1 MNRFLGLLI
10 GLLLSLQPAFSQQQ
24 TAALPTIAEKT
35 KDMELLPGFITCYRD
50 SRSGKVFAEIGRWGE
65 EFMYVNSLAAGVGSN
80 DIGLDR
86 NQLGGDRVVKFVR
99 SGPRVLLL
107 QPNQQYRAVSDNAE
121 ERKAVEEAFAQ
132 SVIAGFKLEAAEG
145 DRGLID
151 LTPLLMADAHGVANR
166 LKSSRQG
173 VYRIDPDRSFIIME
187 EAKNFPDN
195 TELETL
201 LTFSGEPQ
209 GDWISSV
216 TPSPEAVTVRLHH
229 SFVRLPDL
237 SYTPRVYDTRSG
249 YFHIAFA
256 NYASAIDQPLVHRYV
271 QRHRLVK
278 KNPAA
283 AVSDP
288 VEPIVYYLD
297 RGVPEPIR
305 SALIEGASWWAD
317 AFEAAG
323 FSNAFRVEM
332 LPEGADPLDVRY
344 NMINWTH
351 RSTRGW
357 SYGSTVTDPRTGE
370 IIKGHVLLGSLRV
383 RQDFLI
389 AQGLV
394 EAYADGKEAD
404 PRLQAMALARLRQ
417 LSAHEVGHTLGLAH
431 NFAASYNKLASV
443 MDYPH
448 PFFQLKGE
456 EIDFSQV
463 YDTGIGLWD
472 KQAIRYG
479 YAQFADADS
488 EASGLAAI
496 LAENDSLGLLYLSD
510 ADARPLASAHPHAHL
525 WDNGSSAIDELKR
538 LIGLRRVALQRF
550 GEKNLAPGMPMS
562 ELETVLV
569 PLYLMH
575 RYQTEAVAKY
585 LGGIDYRYGVRGDG
599 GPGPKPVA
607 DELQREALTNLLV
620 TLDAGFLQ
628 IPPSVVALIPPVAYG
643 YERGREHFPRYTG
656 VAFDPLGAAE
666 AAADLTLAAILQ
678 PQRLARMDFQQS
690 QQADRLS
697 VAELMRQLTR
707 FAGQQSSRSNPATAP
722 IAWTVEKRLLLHLI
736 RLASDPSVH
745 PQVAGAAQ
753 FELQNY
759 REHLQMF
766 RMPDTGIRRVPDG
779 LLVHIT
785 YLLDQLDR
793 YRQNPEL
800 YKLPPSPRLPDGAPI
815 GCGDH

>member
-1 MNRFLGLLI
+1 MNRFLWLVI
-10 GLLLSLQPAFSQQQ
+10 GLLLSLQTVFSQQQ

-35 KDMELLPGFITCYRD
+35 KDMELLPGFINCYRD
-50 SRSGKVFAEIGRWGE
+50 ARSGKIFAEISRWGE

-99 SGPRVLLL
+99 SGPKVLLL
-107 QPNQQYRAVSDNAE
+107 QPNQQYRAVSDNIE
-121 ERKAVEEAFAQ
+121 ERRAVEEAFAQ
-132 SVIAGFKLEAAEG
+132 SVLAGFKLEAAEG
-145 DRGLID
+145 ERGLID
-151 LTPLLMADAHGVANR
+151 LTSLLMADAHGVANR
-166 LKSSRQG
+166 LKASRQG
-173 VYRIDPDRSFIIME
+173 VYRTDADRSFIIME

-209 GDWISSV
+209 GDWITSV
-216 TPSPEAVTVRLHH
+216 TPSPEAVTVRMHH

-237 SYTPRVYDTRSG
+237 AYTPRVYDARSG
-249 YFHIAFA
+249 YFHIAFSD
-256 NYASAIDQPLVHRYV
+256 YASPIDQPLVRRYI

-278 KNPAA
+278 KNPVA
-283 AVSDP
+283 AVSDA
-288 VEPIVYYLD
+288 VEPIIYYLD

-305 SALIEGASWWAD
+305 SALIEGASWWAE

-344 NMINWTH
+344 HMINWTH

-394 EAYADGKEAD
+394 EAYAEGELAD
-404 PRLQAMALARLRQ
+404 PRLQEMALARLRQ

-431 NFAASYNKLASV
+431 NFAASHNELASV

-448 PFFQLKGE
+448 PFFQLKDGV
-456 EIDFSQV
+456 IDFSQV

-479 YAQFADADS
+479 YAQFADADN
-488 EASGLAAI
+488 EAKGLAAI

-575 RYQTEAVAKY
+575 RYQTEAVSKY

-599 GPGPKPVA
+599 GPGPQPVA
-607 DELQREALTNLLV
+607 DALQREALAHLLV
-620 TLDAGFLQ
+620 TIDADFLK

-643 YERGREHFPRYTG
+643 YERGREHFPRHTG

-666 AAADLTLAAILQ
+666 AAADLTLSAILQ
-678 PQRLARMDFQQS
+678 PQRLARINYQQS
-690 QQADRLS
+690 QQPDRLS
-697 VAELMRQLTR
+697 VAELLRQLTR
-707 FAGQQSSRSNPATAP
+707 FAAQQAGRTESESAAV
-722 IAWTVEKRLLLHLI
+722 AWTVEKRLLLHLI
-736 RLASDPSVH
+736 RLASDQSVH

-753 FELQNY
+753 YELQNF
-759 REHLQMF
+759 RRHLQEF
-766 RMPDTGIRRVPDG
+766 RLPERGVRHVPDG
-779 LLVHIT
+779 LLVHLT
-785 YLLDQLDR
+785 YLQDQLDR
-793 YRQNPEL
+793 YQQNPEE
-800 YKLPPSPRLPDGAPI
+800 YKLPPAPRLPDGAPI
-815 GCGDH
+815 GCGEH